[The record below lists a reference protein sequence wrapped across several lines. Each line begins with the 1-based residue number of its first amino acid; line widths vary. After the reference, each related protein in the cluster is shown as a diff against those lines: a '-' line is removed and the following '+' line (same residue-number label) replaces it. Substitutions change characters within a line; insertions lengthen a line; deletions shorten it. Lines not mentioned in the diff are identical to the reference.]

1 MNVAIL
7 CKIFFV
13 LPVKYLLTPNRE
25 IRAKLLFYNSGLVGW
40 FTWYGIAKDF
50 KFEDVNIL
58 LV

>member
-25 IRAKLLFYNSGLVGW
+25 IGAKLLFYNSGLVG
-40 FTWYGIAKDF
+40 
-50 KFEDVNIL
+50 
-58 LV
+58 